1 MGTVNLLPGSE
12 LMAVPGAQL
21 QGINVQG
28 VDINKDHVAINIDWL
43 DPVTKLYFDPVN
55 ASVSVTKDSVGYTI
69 QKVLVPLRRRDDSVG
84 VWGYEFLTNGMDA
97 GNYVLTF
104 TGAVPGTSLTVTHV
118 LGFTAA
124 QAPIEQYFIGCLRA
138 KLWDK
143 RASRY
148 LIDDNQRTRWTNGE
162 LYSFLDNSRLKV
174 GQVPPSPA
182 LITWERGFA
191 ECHDLILTG
200 GFIEALE
207 AAGIF
212 ETFNKFNYND
222 ELTLN
227 VDRSAFFQ
235 NAQSLKQQWMT
246 AVLSWKRD
254 AAFHKLAG
262 GIGMASGKF
271 PLYYTRTLSLLP
283 HMSNTFYG

>member
-1 MGTVNLLPGSE
+1 MAINALPGTE
-12 LMAVPGAQL
+12 LAAAPGAQL

-28 VDINKDHVAINIDWL
+28 LDINKDHCSINIDWI
-43 DPVTKLYFDPVN
+43 DPKTQLYFDP
-55 ASVSVTKDSVGYTI
+55 SPISTTVTKDSVAYSI
-69 QKVLVPLRRRDDSVG
+69 PKILVPLSRKDDSVG
-84 VWGYEFLTNGMDA
+84 VWMFEFLTNGMEP
-97 GNYVLTF
+97 GSYVLTF
-104 TGAVPGTSLTVTHV
+104 TGTVPGTSDTVIHQ
-118 LGFTAA
+118 LGFTAS
-124 QAPIEQYFIGCLRA
+124 QAPIEQYFIGALRA

-162 LYSFLDNSRLKV
+162 LYSFLDDARIKM
-174 GQVPPSPA
+174 GQTPPAPG
-182 LITWERGFA
+182 LISWEQTFA
-191 ECHDLILTG
+191 GGHDLVLTG
-200 GFIEALE
+200 GFIAALE

-212 ETFNKFNYND
+212 ETWNKFNYGD

-235 NAQSLKQQWMT
+235 NAQSLKQQWLVSIQ
-246 AVLSWKRD
+246 AWKRD

-271 PLYYTRTLSLLP
+271 PLYYTRQLSLLP